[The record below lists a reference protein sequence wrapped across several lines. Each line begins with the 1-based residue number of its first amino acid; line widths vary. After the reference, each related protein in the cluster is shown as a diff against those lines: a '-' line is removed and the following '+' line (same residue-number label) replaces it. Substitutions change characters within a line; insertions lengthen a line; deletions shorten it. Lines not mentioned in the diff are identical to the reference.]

1 MKKADNFDAK
11 QWLVE
16 NKITFQSRLNEDET
30 VTIEKIE
37 SHPLKKDIENIF
49 DITLD
54 SGNFKFDE
62 KDNLVGVNIDYLS
75 SDTGIDPNR
84 ITSLVRGV
92 IRKNPSKYSE
102 IKMEKGGGLWP
113 EKYKKIYPSLEKL
126 DPDYYMVVK
135 LK

>member
-1 MKKADNFDAK
+1 MKDIIRMNQLANI
-11 QWLVE
+11 
-16 NKITFQSRLNEDET
+16 ITEDQARKMMEILNENELQY
-30 VTIEKIE
+30 IPEN
-37 SHPLKKDIENIF
+37 HPLKKDIENIF
-49 DITLD
+49 DTTLD

-126 DPDYYMVVK
+126 DPDYYMIVK